1 MGNEH
6 DFSLLY
12 KKIKVSASE
21 IEAISPPAI
30 PRKRRKPNYSILH
43 YVTGNPEATP
53 AVHYPQ
59 NPYEHY
65 KPIYY
70 EALNS
75 FVNAIK
81 DRFDQPTFKL
91 FTQAEQLFLKSVAKQ
106 DVRDKLKVLVS
117 LTSEYQLL
125 PEIFECE
132 PINLEEIFKAFAL
145 LSLALS

>member
-1 MGNEH
+1 M
-6 DFSLLY
+6 
-12 KKIKVSASE
+12 
-21 IEAISPPAI
+21 
-30 PRKRRKPNYSILH
+30 
-43 YVTGNPEATP
+43 
-53 AVHYPQ
+53 HYPQ
-59 NPYEHY
+59 NPYEYY

-75 FVNAIK
+75 IVNAIK

-117 LTSEYQLL
+117 LTSEYHLL
-125 PEIFECE
+125 PEIFEWE